1 MVSDCASC
9 ATRTYLR
16 SDRNA
21 PFAPSEEKPVRWRSY
36 RLRLE
41 KVAARRGEIDFMPV
55 EAATAVGT
63 LEITVDK
70 FELLRELTTTQ
81 GVVERNLSVNTLWTL
96 CNVDDKFWPL
106 LPESCQ

>member
-1 MVSDCASC
+1 
-9 ATRTYLR
+9 LG
-16 SDRNA
+16 
-21 PFAPSEEKPVRWRSY
+21 
-36 RLRLE
+36 